1 MKNLSLALFG
11 IALLH
16 AGEPVYYPPADAN
29 GGWRTPKN
37 DADIRRLAGLDPA
50 KLDEA
55 FEFTKDATQH
65 GGLLVVRHG
74 YLAYERYFGRGNREA
89 IPELASCGKAFT
101 SIAVGIV
108 LKEKA
113 AIIPDGLDQKVF
125 TPNYMPA
132 GIFPL

>member
-1 MKNLSLALFG
+1 MKNLSILLFAIG
-11 IALLH
+11 LLQ
-16 AGEPVYYPPADAN
+16 AGDPLYYPPSDAK

-37 DADIRRLAGLDPA
+37 EAEVRRLTGLDPA
-50 KLDEA
+50 KLDAA
-55 FEFTKDATQH
+55 FEFTKDTTQH

-113 AIIPDGLDQKVF
+113 AQIPD
-125 TPNYMPA
+125 
-132 GIFPL
+132 